1 VVKGKDKYHQ
11 GGSAFMT
18 AKAESYL
25 VNILKLNLDKV
36 CREFDMYVLN
46 NSKGQ
51 LVLEPSG
58 TVLLSNIYIK
68 G

>member
-1 VVKGKDKYHQ
+1 
-11 GGSAFMT
+11 MT